1 MTRTLSQRIMELMIK
16 QLATIDDLYAY
27 DGPGGAEL
35 VDGKLVEMS
44 PTGAMPSYSAGD
56 IFIALRE
63 YEKRTK
69 SGRAYPDN
77 VAYLVKLPHR
87 QSFSPDASYHLN
99 RKMSA
104 KFINGAPIF
113 AVEVRSEH
121 DYGPAAERALAEKRA
136 DYFAAGTLVV
146 WDVDVLRDIRI
157 RSYRQDAADQ
167 PRVYEQ
173 NDTATA
179 EPALPGFEFPVANLL
194 PED

>member
-1 MTRTLSQRIMELMIK
+1 MIK

-35 VDGKLVEMS
+35 VDGRIVEMS
-44 PTGAMPSYSAGD
+44 PTGAIPSYSAGN

-63 YEKRTK
+63 YEKRIK

-77 VAYLVKLPHR
+77 IAYLVKLPHR

-99 RKMSA
+99 RKMGA
-104 KFINGAPIF
+104 KFVKGSPIF

-121 DYGPAAERALAEKRA
+121 DYSPAAERALAEKRA

-146 WDVDVLRDIRI
+146 WDVDVLQQYAV
-157 RSYRQDAADQ
+157 RSYRHDAQETPLVFAVDQ
-167 PRVYEQ
+167 I
-173 NDTATA
+173 ATA
-179 EPALPGFEFPVANLL
+179 QPALPGFTFPVAGLL
-194 PED
+194 PDD